1 MESLSLKLYDG
12 NTYYKLSAIV
22 RDMFHQ
28 NPKQNPQNKHDFWR
42 QNNNNINPSNN
53 SNIQVHS
60 DIKSEINGMKTASED
75 ALARTFNFFKSELQE
90 K

>member
-12 NTYYKLSAIV
+12 NTYYELSAIV
-22 RDMFHQ
+22 CDMFHQ

-42 QNNNNINPSNN
+42 QNNSNNNQSNN

-60 DIKSEINGMKTASED
+60 NIKSEINGMKKVSEN
-75 ALARTFNFFKSELQE
+75 ALARAFNFFKSELQE